1 MSKANVPVD
10 AWELARMQRTVQ
22 GAAALAGFSRL
33 LCGLPEQPE
42 SRMVE
47 WALTG
52 EHDGHGRRYLSL
64 QADAVVVLECQRCLS
79 MFDYPLH
86 VSNRVQ
92 LVENEAEL
100 ETGDMAEDDPDI
112 PDLILGSNR
121 FDVRAFVEDE
131 LILALPY
138 VPKHDV
144 CPSLPKVL
152 DATEGSG
159 SDRPSPFAALA
170 QLKKD

>member
-10 AWELARMQRTVQ
+10 AWELARLQRRVQ

-33 LCGLPEQPE
+33 LSGLPEQPG

-47 WALTG
+47 WAVTG
-52 EHDGHGRRYLSL
+52 EHDSHGRRYLSL
-64 QADAVVVLECQRCLS
+64 EADVVVVLECQRCLGI
-79 MFDYPLH
+79 FDYPLR

-92 LVENEAEL
+92 LVESEVEL
-100 ETGDMAEDDPDI
+100 ETEDTAEDDPDV

-121 FDVRAFVEDE
+121 FDVHAFVEDE

-144 CPSLPKVL
+144 CPSPPKVL
-152 DATEGSG
+152 DATEGGG